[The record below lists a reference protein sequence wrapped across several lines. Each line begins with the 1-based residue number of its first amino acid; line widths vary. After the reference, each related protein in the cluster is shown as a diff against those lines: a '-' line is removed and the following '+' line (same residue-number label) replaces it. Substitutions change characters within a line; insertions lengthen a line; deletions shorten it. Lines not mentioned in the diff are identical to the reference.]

1 MSQKASGVVNIASAF
16 ANLAGRA
23 AAQANA
29 NRRRVAETNIAAGT
43 TQLQIALR
51 EERSRLSQAFSKH
64 QGTLAV
70 NAAFRGSSIS
80 DASPQAAVTTA
91 ALRAGNES
99 AVAEANFFA
108 QKAALIARNQTI
120 DEDVTLASIEGGIRG
135 LNIGLDLAAQLQEL
149 TEVRRETSFDLG
161 GTGQTLRGTDIIR
174 DIARTPG
181 FEFTNVGN
189 NFGFELGF

>member
-1 MSQKASGVVNIASAF
+1 MEKNAGSVVNIASAF

-23 AAQANA
+23 AAQANE
-29 NRRRVAETNIAAGT
+29 NRRRVADVNISAGT
-43 TQLQIALR
+43 VQLQIALR
-51 EERSRLSQAFSKH
+51 EDRSRLSQAFSKH

-80 DASPQAAVTTA
+80 STSSQAAVTTA

-108 QKAALIARNQTI
+108 QEAALIARNQTI
-120 DEDVTLASIEGGIRG
+120 DTDVTLASIEGGIRG
-135 LNIGLDLAAQLQEL
+135 LNIGLDLSAQLQEL
-149 TEVRRETSFDLG
+149 TEVRRETSFALG
-161 GTGQTLRGTDIIR
+161 GDGFTLIGTDIIQ

-189 NFGFELGF
+189 NFGFNLGF

>member
-1 MSQKASGVVNIASAF
+1 MGQRASSVVNIASAF

-29 NRRRVAETNIAAGT
+29 NRRRVADVNIAAGT

-80 DASPQAAVTTA
+80 DASPQAAVSAA

-108 QKAALIARNQTI
+108 QKAALVARNQTI

-149 TEVRRETSFDLG
+149 TEIRRETSFELG
-161 GTGQTLRGTDIIR
+161 GNAQTLIGTDIIR
-174 DIARTPG
+174 DIARSPG
-181 FEFTNVGN
+181 FEFTNLGN
-189 NFGFELGF
+189 NFGFNLGF